1 MLRSTTG
8 RFGGAHP
15 DLSVMRAE
23 TSGKTAKPSP
33 RENSGQ
39 QRQPASEIDRKSM
52 KAARVVEAPRTLE
65 RLERALADAKGKLG
79 RLEGEAE
86 KTRKQ
91 ITVFE
96 YQIQRLKD
104 ENGGSG
110 TPTSERTAVG
120 KHQES
125 PAMPAAQLSSPPGP
139 VGAPSHQQH
148 NFAGQL
154 PGHPAHLQSPQN
166 PLMNLSPQAG
176 MLQMMNNSPLGG
188 GAGSQP
194 GDGQGHHA
202 IANGGAHQQQQLMM
216 QVQQQIQQ
224 QQQEQG
230 AGQQMKVFGSDFR
243 PLRVTR
249 NKNEDLKKPE
259 LLFARATTVAQDS
272 FRKVLGIEG
281 AGGNANGAT
290 TRAAG
295 GC

>member
-1 MLRSTTG
+1 MSDKIL
-8 RFGGAHP
+8 
-15 DLSVMRAE
+15 
-23 TSGKTAKPSP
+23 AKK
-33 RENSGQ
+33 ENAGLQ
-39 QRQPASEIDRKSM
+39 
-52 KAARVVEAPRTLE
+52 TNE
-65 RLERALADAKGKLG
+65 RLAYNVIG
-79 RLEGEAE
+79 R
-86 KTRKQ
+86 TFR
-91 ITVFE
+91 
-96 YQIQRLKD
+96 D
-104 ENGGSG
+104 D
-110 TPTSERTAVG
+110 
-120 KHQES
+120 S

-139 VGAPSHQQH
+139 VGAPTSHQQH

-176 MLQMMNNSPLGG
+176 MLQMMNNSTLGG
-188 GAGSQP
+188 GAGAGSLP

-202 IANGGAHQQQQLMM
+202 IANGGAHQNQQLSPEQQQQLMM

-249 NKNEDLKKPE
+249 NKNEELKKPE

-281 AGGNANGAT
+281 SGGNANAS